1 MAVERNRYGADA
13 FAARLLAWWD
23 AEGRKD
29 LPWQHDRTLYRV
41 WVSEVMLQQT
51 QVRTV
56 LDYYARFIAR
66 FPTVTALAEASQ
78 DEVLH
83 LWQGLGYYARG
94 RNLHRAARRIRDQHG
109 GELPREFEALAALPG
124 IGRST
129 AGAILALGAG
139 ERHPIL
145 DGNVE
150 RVLARYHA
158 LAGHPKQSA
167 VAKKLWAYSEKHLP
181 EQRLADYTQA
191 LMDLGAT
198 VCTRRK
204 PLCALCPLR
213 QHCLAHARGHEERLP
228 EPRPKKHLPTRRAR
242 LVVARRGD
250 AVLLEQRPPTGV
262 WGGLWS
268 LPELEP
274 DGDVAAWARV
284 LGLEARAGRAL
295 PIIRHAFSHYRLEAE
310 PRLILVGGGERVE
323 DSGYLWYNLRAPQT
337 VGLPKPIAKLLSAL
351 LEEGDDADGPLFGA
365 G

>member
-1 MAVERNRYGADA
+1 MAAERARWGADA
-13 FAARLLAWWD
+13 FATRLLAWWD

-29 LPWQHDRTLYRV
+29 LPWQQDRTLYRV

-56 LDYYARFIAR
+56 LGYFARFIER
-66 FPTVTALAEASQ
+66 FPTVGALADASQ

-83 LWQGLGYYARG
+83 LWTGLGYYARG
-94 RNLHRAARRIRDQHG
+94 RNLHRAAQQVRDRHG
-109 GELPREFEALAALPG
+109 GEVPREFEALAELPG

-139 ERHPIL
+139 ARHPIL

-158 LAGHPKQSA
+158 VQGWPKQAA
-167 VAKKLWAYSEKHLP
+167 VAAKLWAYAEKHLP
-181 EQRLADYTQA
+181 EQRIADYTQA

-204 PLCALCPLR
+204 PLCSLCPLAR
-213 QHCLAHARGHEERLP
+213 HCLARARGHEERLP
-228 EPRPKKHLPTRRAR
+228 EPRPRKHLPTRRAR

-250 AVLLEQRPPTGV
+250 AVLLEQRPPAGV

-274 DGDVAAWARV
+274 DGDALGWARV
-284 LGLEARAGRAL
+284 LGLEARARRAL
-295 PIIRHAFSHYRLEAE
+295 PPIKHAFSHYRLEAE
-310 PRLILVGGGERVE
+310 PLLLEVDGGARVE
-323 DSGYLWYNLRAPQT
+323 DSGYLWYNLRAPQQ
-337 VGLPKPIAKLLSAL
+337 VGLPKPVAKLLAEL
-351 LEEGDDADGPLFGA
+351 LEDGDGEDGPLFGA

>member
-1 MAVERNRYGADA
+1 MARERERWGADP
-13 FAARLLAWWD
+13 FATRLLAWWD

-29 LPWQHDRTLYRV
+29 LPWQQDRTLYRV

-56 LDYYARFIAR
+56 LGYYARFMAR
-66 FPTVTALAEASQ
+66 FPTATALADASQ

-94 RNLHRAARRIRDQHG
+94 RNLHRAAQRVRDEHG
-109 GELPREFEALAALPG
+109 GEVPREFAALAGLPG

-139 ERHPIL
+139 LRHPIL

-158 LAGHPKQSA
+158 LAGWPKQA
-167 VAKKLWAYSEKHLP
+167 EVARKLWAWAEKHLP
-181 EQRLADYTQA
+181 EQRVADYTQA

-204 PLCALCPLR
+204 PLCSLCPLAR
-213 QHCLAHARGHEERLP
+213 NCLARARGLEEKLP
-228 EPRPKKHLPTRRAR
+228 EPRPRKHLPTRRAR

-268 LPELEP
+268 LPEIEP
-274 DGDVAAWARV
+274 EGDALAWARV
-284 LGLEARAGRAL
+284 LGLVARPQRAL
-295 PIIRHAFSHYRLEAE
+295 PVVKHAFSHYRLEAE
-310 PRLILVGGGERVE
+310 PLLIAVEGGARVE
-323 DSGYLWYNLRAPQT
+323 DAGYLWYNLRAPQT
-337 VGLPKPIAKLLSAL
+337 VGLPKPVAKLLANV
-351 LEEGDDADGPLFGA
+351 LEEGDGADGPLFGA